1 MENIDENINQ
11 FSLIADNSSEII
23 YIIDNQGKIFF
34 EKHGGKIRV
43 ESQENKGSDFSFNI
57 PLLKE

>member
-23 YIIDNQGKIFF
+23 YIIDTQGKIFV

-43 ESQENKGSDFSFNI
+43 ESQKNKGSDFSFNI